1 MLYKNKYKISE
12 INLLKLEEN
21 IKNIFMLINFNS
33 NIPLIYANIYD
44 KVLKYLT
51 NFVSI
56 WGSS

>member
-12 INLLKLEEN
+12 INLLKLEYN

-56 WGSS
+56 